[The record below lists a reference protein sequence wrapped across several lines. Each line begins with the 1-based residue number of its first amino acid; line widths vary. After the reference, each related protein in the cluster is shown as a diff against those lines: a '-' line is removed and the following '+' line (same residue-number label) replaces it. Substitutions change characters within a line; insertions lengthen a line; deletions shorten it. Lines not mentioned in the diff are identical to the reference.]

1 MAGNFVTSISQL
13 QNEKKGRFD
22 PNNLINETLED
33 FQFRDYRFAVFD
45 HSNALVGTT
54 VDRELPPDF
63 ISSAGINEFSRV
75 PLGDEDFLVVEKP
88 FSVEGRPYRLFVLF
102 SLEDQISIESRV
114 RNIFLIIVPAL
125 LLIAGIGGYFLAR
138 ESLRPVAVMG
148 ERAKQIGGD
157 NFHER
162 LPVANP
168 DDEIGNLA
176 VLFNQLLDRLSE
188 EFENQRRFM
197 ADASHELRTPLAIV
211 RGESEVALQ
220 KDSRSPSEYRESLRI
235 VNEEGKRLS
244 KIVEDLFTLA
254 RVDSGNI
261 QASFREVYLDEIVED
276 CVRKIRTLADQ
287 REIAVSY
294 SGEEMKV
301 EGDEALLQR
310 LFLNLLD
317 NAVKYNFKGG
327 RIAVTASGKSV
338 EIRNTGQEI
347 PEEMKDLVFQRFF
360 RVDKAH
366 SRQAATLTS
375 GAGLGLS
382 IAKWIAELHHADI
395 VLSRSE
401 ASENILSVTFKS

>member
-1 MAGNFVTSISQL
+1 MKRLRIFNFGTTGLRSL
-13 QNEKKGRFD
+13 
-22 PNNLINETLED
+22 TT
-33 FQFRDYRFAVFD
+33 A
-45 HSNALVGTT
+45 NALVGTT

-102 SLEDQISIESRV
+102 SLADQISIESRV

-287 REIAVSY
+287 RQIAVSY

-317 NAVKYNFKGG
+317 NC
-327 RIAVTASGKSV
+327 RQI
-338 EIRNTGQEI
+338 Q
-347 PEEMKDLVFQRFF
+347 FQGWPNRGN
-360 RVDKAH
+360 
-366 SRQAATLTS
+366 S
-375 GAGLGLS
+375 
-382 IAKWIAELHHADI
+382 KW
-395 VLSRSE
+395 
-401 ASENILSVTFKS
+401 